1 MCGSHDKK
9 EQMVQDAA
17 QDPWWW
23 GWPPHLPG
31 AGREPM
37 PVAHPCTG
45 LTSLPVAPREPSL
58 DHSLWA
64 AGLQEQSAWASQ
76 VGTELRRPPL
86 PHPHLSPPAS
96 VGHPVLSLQPGH
108 GGQQVRLS

>member
-1 MCGSHDKK
+1 MVGDGS
-9 EQMVQDAA
+9 
-17 QDPWWW
+17 
-23 GWPPHLPG
+23 PHLPW

-64 AGLQEQSAWASQ
+64 AGLQEQSVWASQ
-76 VGTELRRPPL
+76 VGTEPAPRPLPCPIHISHPLPQWVILSCPSNQAMVGSRSARSSGGLQILFQEAARPP
-86 PHPHLSPPAS
+86 P
-96 VGHPVLSLQPGH
+96 
-108 GGQQVRLS
+108 